1 MANTSFELPNPLT
14 PLAFFPPD
22 LAYQASVSLYV
33 LVGSAAVLIWDILM
47 NLQRDIKMLKRYK
60 LTLSLVVYFISRFSA
75 LAYLLGNAVLQ
86 TAPLSHCEN
95 VHRLQAL
102 YPILIP
108 STSLLFFFRVR
119 AMYSDNTKVVVFF
132 FLLWLAVIG
141 GSITPIIGVSAMN
154 IGPTDYCI
162 NSGLKLYVSAACIV
176 PFVHD
181 TLVFCATSWRLWK
194 NAHITQNIHNNV
206 KVMVLGHH
214 LPSFSRALLKD
225 GQAYYLTTIS
235 LNIVTIALFFNTS
248 ISVAYRSVIGIPN
261 IVLMNSMACHV
272 YRNIRFGVYKESFT
286 GMDISMSLPRHER
299 SPLSA
304 IVFEKNEDANS
315 LGASVTRNDRD
326 TSTLG
331 IELDQVSKTSSSWE
345 KGVRKPGQLMSDVPP
360 V

>member
-1 MANTSFELPNPLT
+1 MHEAFTISEVRVPVPTTYASASLLCAPTVRYPWETSYHVSNSGDVVNNYLMAKRRILHATCNTSFELPNPLT

-86 TAPLSHCEN
+86 TAPLSHCEI

-162 NSGLKLYVSAACIV
+162 NSGLKLYISAACIV

-181 TLVFCATSWRLWK
+181 TLSQLAASQQRDLSS
-194 NAHITQNIHNNV
+194 QNW
-206 KVMVLGHH
+206 
-214 LPSFSRALLKD
+214 
-225 GQAYYLTTIS
+225 
-235 LNIVTIALFFNTS
+235 
-248 ISVAYRSVIGIPN
+248 
-261 IVLMNSMACHV
+261 
-272 YRNIRFGVYKESFT
+272 ES
-286 GMDISMSLPRHER
+286 D
-299 SPLSA
+299 
-304 IVFEKNEDANS
+304 
-315 LGASVTRNDRD
+315 SVT
-326 TSTLG
+326 S
-331 IELDQVSKTSSSWE
+331 V
-345 KGVRKPGQLMSDVPP
+345 
-360 V
+360 